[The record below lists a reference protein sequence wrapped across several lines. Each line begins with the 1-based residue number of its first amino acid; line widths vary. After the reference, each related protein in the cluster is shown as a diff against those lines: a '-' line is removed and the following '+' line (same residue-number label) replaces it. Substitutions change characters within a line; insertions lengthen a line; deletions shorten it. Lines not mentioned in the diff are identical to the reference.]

1 MTSSHPPIRSMLT
14 RLLLGLLFM
23 LPAAAIAQLPTI
35 GAQSLPQSAPSRTD
49 CLAGDGGDPGAHPC
63 AGAGPASQENDSGVE
78 HGTGNPIDVLTGNKY
93 QRETDLP
100 ALPGVL
106 GIEIVRHYNSAQA
119 GIDAPLGLLGRG
131 WRLSYETDLY
141 AQGRELHIVQ
151 ADGRR
156 HVFLRDPGARER
168 YTSTDPARGWVTG
181 TDSASRE
188 GRMRYRWTWPDGRT
202 LDFDARGKLMQIRMP
217 SGEFLSL
224 SRGPRGELMKVTD
237 PHGRSLSF
245 EYAPRDG
252 AGFRGVIAITS
263 PLGRFRFAHQNDR
276 DRPGLS
282 NLVGVTHPDGSQ
294 RRYHYGADSG
304 EAAPAWPHHLT
315 GISLVDAAPDGR
327 PAHEPQEQR
336 LSTYAYDRAGRA
348 VMSVRGA
355 PRRADGSGR
364 TAPGTGIEQ
373 VDLDFSTPGH
383 TVLTDALGQRTTY
396 RHVLIGGQPR
406 LREVIGPGCA
416 SCGETGLRYA
426 YDTVGRVIAITRL
439 DLAGKALATT
449 RIERDAAGRVRR
461 ESFHRYA
468 DGKPL
473 PARPIVRYEYAG
485 ESPRPA
491 LVARPSVVPG
501 REVQRRYA
509 YNEIGQL
516 TRITEAGFSPLDAE
530 GEPIGDASRAT
541 PIERTTTFTYTRI
554 NWRSLLVAID
564 GPLPNGPQASPLD
577 SDITTLEWDAHGNHP
592 VAVMQ
597 PGGRRSTLEHA
608 TATGLLQAVTNGE
621 GFTTRFSYDLHQRIA
636 AVRSHGPGGARQQ
649 ERQIRYDALGRP
661 VESLDPKH
669 PASNWLRAWD
679 ERGRLL
685 WHASALGILDSFAY
699 DKEGRLIEHSRRSA
713 SFDRTQWRRY
723 DHQGLLDAVLDN
735 AGRGR
740 HWHHD
745 AHGRLQ
751 YAVDADG
758 FVHPGPAAPA
768 VRTKGQ
774 PLPPAPRT
782 LRDDFGRTVW
792 KQDADRGAEV
802 RDYDAGDRLV
812 AMRDAL
818 GNRARYEYDA
828 RGRIHRQSITDA
840 RSGAV
845 EETRWRYSGDRLSEI
860 LHPTQRERYEY
871 DAHGFRRARIVT
883 LPTAAGALTTVT
895 RYEHDDSG
903 RLIATTLPDGSR
915 LRYERNGQGQVVAVK
930 RETVSTPWLR
940 WMRSDRL
947 IAGEFERDLAGLR
960 GYVSGN
966 GIQTLFQ
973 RSRAGV
979 LARIV
984 HRHHRAETTRAAS
997 SSALGLLGRTP
1008 RDTIEQLLGIGAAH
1022 ASVLGTPRSSPGR
1035 RVEVAEAR
1043 DLVAAPGADD
1053 DPAAL
1058 LDYRYVWDARGNLLH
1073 SRQHA
1078 QGSGAQPGLT
1088 SHAYDRDNRLLAS
1101 VRWRTRGDTLA
1112 EHSVWRFA
1120 YDTAQRRVLAQQ
1132 DVASQNELHVGTRR
1146 ASFEPGSHRQSP
1158 TADRPARHDAGGQ
1171 PERIGEREYRWDAR
1185 GRLVEVRE
1193 RGATLAR
1200 YGYDHRGLRNTR
1212 QTGGRTI
1219 HTIYDEHRQPLAE
1232 LDENGRILRQYVWLA
1247 DLPLAVIDTPQG
1259 VAPAKAGSAPVSTM
1273 IDDLRAILRATFA
1286 EDEAIA
1292 WLQANHLGAPELVT
1306 GADGRVLWR
1315 ATYAPFGAATVE
1327 NQGFTLNLRLPGQ
1340 YFDAETG
1347 LHYNRARYYDPEL
1360 GQYLTPDPLGTPDG
1374 PNPYAYVAFN
1384 PLRHVDP
1391 DGLVLFAFD
1400 GTGNSDDR
1408 NDPAMAGSG
1417 FTNVVNFLRA
1427 YEDGNRR
1434 YVSGVG
1440 TVHRDIEY
1448 GDIRPEDYASRT
1460 LLWWL
1465 TPGDPTY
1472 INDMGGNYSGPARID
1487 RMMLYLRDEADLLE
1501 DEEVMDIDI
1510 VGFSRG
1516 GAQARDF
1523 ANRIVAGAVEY
1534 EGATYYSYTQ
1544 KDGTPGCQPVNFR
1557 FMGLFDTV
1565 LSTNMSGTGYMLGIP
1580 DEFAH
1585 VAQAVALNEHRSD
1598 SLQEFGYRNP
1608 KPHSMHWGGFPL
1620 ESIGG
1625 SSEEPGRIRV
1635 ERGFIGAHADI
1646 GGGYP
1651 DEEQGLSLV
1660 ALNWMVEQ
1668 ARSAGVNMTAIDPIP
1683 AHEVVLHEQSNV
1695 IQAGD
1700 PQNVVPRETMQ
1711 GDLPRIDYV
1720 FPEDRTVNGATS
1732 GDRQR
1737 NMGFDN
1743 GSMTHADTRQFI
1755 TWRARDID
1763 ELGTGSA
1770 LDPRALDNVTGTVDM
1785 RQYVKWLCANDY
1797 FDKNAPQC
1805 AS

>member
-1 MTSSHPPIRSMLT
+1 MTSSRQPIRSMLI
-14 RLLLGLLFM
+14 RVLLGLLLM
-23 LPAAAIAQLPTI
+23 TPAAAIAQFSA
-35 GAQSLPQSAPSRTD
+35 GGGQSPPQSTLSQSD
-49 CLAGDGGDPGAHPC
+49 CLAGDGGDPGANPC
-63 AGAGPASQENDSGVE
+63 AGAGPASQEDDSGVE
-78 HGTGNPIDVLTGNKY
+78 HGAGNPIDVLTGNKY

-119 GIDAPLGLLGRG
+119 GTDAPLGLLGRG

-141 AQGRELHIVQ
+141 ALEHELHIVQ

-156 HVFLRDPGARER
+156 HVFTRDPKAQDR
-168 YTSTDPARGWVTG
+168 YTSADPARGWVTS
-181 TDSASRE
+181 TASASLE

-202 LDFDARGKLMQIRMP
+202 LDFDARGKLVQIRVP

-224 SRGPRGELMKVTD
+224 TRGPRGELMKVTD
-237 PHGRSLSF
+237 PQGRSLSF
-245 EYAPRDG
+245 EYAPRDR
-252 AGFRGVIAITS
+252 AGFRGVVAITS
-263 PLGRFRFAHQNDR
+263 PLGRFSYAHQNDHG
-276 DRPGLS
+276 RPGLS
-282 NLVGVTHPDGSQ
+282 NLVGVTHPDGGL
-294 RRYHYGADSG
+294 RRYHYGADDG
-304 EAAPAWPHHLT
+304 EGAPAWPHHLT
-315 GISLVDAAPDGR
+315 GVSLVDAAPDGR
-327 PAHEPQEQR
+327 PEHAPQQER
-336 LSTYAYDRAGRA
+336 LSTYAYDHQGRA

-355 PRRADGSGR
+355 PRRVDGSGK
-364 TAPGTGIEQ
+364 TLPGTGIEQ
-373 VDLDFSTPGH
+373 VDLDFPTPGR
-383 TVLTDALGQRTTY
+383 TVLTNALGQRTTY
-396 RHVLIGGQPR
+396 RHALVGGQPR
-406 LREVIGPGCA
+406 LLEIIGPGCA
-416 SCGETGLRYA
+416 SCGETRLRYA
-426 YDTVGRVIAITRL
+426 YDTLGRTIAITRL
-439 DLAGKALATT
+439 DLAAKALATT
-449 RIERDAAGRVRR
+449 TIERDAAGRVQR
-461 ESFHRYA
+461 ESLRRHA
-468 DGKPL
+468 DGKPS
-473 PARPIVRYEYAG
+473 PVRQIVRYEYAG
-485 ESPRPA
+485 DSPRPA

-501 REVQRRYA
+501 REVQRRYT
-509 YNEIGQL
+509 YNEAGQL
-516 TRITEAGFSPLDAE
+516 ARITETGFSPLDAS
-530 GEPIGDASRAT
+530 GEPIGSASDAT
-541 PIERTTTFTYTRI
+541 PIERSTTFTYTRI
-554 NWRSLLVAID
+554 NGRSLLAAID

-577 SDITTLEWDAHGNHP
+577 SDITTLEWDGQGNHP
-592 VAVMQ
+592 VAVTQ

-608 TATGLLQAVTNGE
+608 TATGLLQAVTNHE
-621 GFTTRFSYDLHQRIA
+621 GYATRFSYDLHQRVVT
-636 AVRSHGPGGARQQ
+636 VRSHGPGGTRQQ

-661 VESLDPKH
+661 VESLDPAR

-685 WHASALGILDSFAY
+685 WHASALGVLDRFSY
-699 DKEGRLIEHSRRSA
+699 DNEGRLIEHGRRSA
-713 SFDRTQWRRY
+713 SFDRTHWRRY
-723 DHQGLLDAVLDN
+723 DHEGRVEAVLDN

-740 HWHHD
+740 QWHRD
-745 AHGRLQ
+745 THGRLQ

-758 FVHPGPAAPA
+758 LVHPGPAALAP
-768 VRTKGQ
+768 RTRSQ

-782 LRDDFGRTVW
+782 LHDDFGRAVW

-802 RDYDAGDRLV
+802 REYNAGDRLI
-812 AMRDAL
+812 AMQDAR
-818 GNRARYEYDA
+818 GNRARYEYDV

-840 RSGAV
+840 RSGTV
-845 EETRWRYSGDRLSEI
+845 EETRWHYTGDRLSEI

-871 DAHGFRRARIVT
+871 DANGFRSARIVT
-883 LPTAAGALTTVT
+883 LPTAQGELTTVT

-915 LRYERNGQGQVVAVK
+915 LRYERNGQGQVVALK
-930 RETVSTPWLR
+930 RETAGTPWLP
-940 WMRSDRL
+940 WMSSDRL

-966 GIQTLFQ
+966 GIQTLLQ
-973 RSRAGV
+973 RSPEGV

-984 HRHHRAETTRAAS
+984 HRHHRPETSRSAS
-997 SSALGLLGRTP
+997 RSLL
-1008 RDTIEQLLGIGAAH
+1008 EH
-1022 ASVLGTPRSSPGR
+1022 
-1035 RVEVAEAR
+1035 
-1043 DLVAAPGADD
+1043 
-1053 DPAAL
+1053 
-1058 LDYRYVWDARGNLLH
+1058 RYVWDGRGNLLH

-1078 QGSGAQPGLT
+1078 TGGGAQPGLT
-1088 SHAYDRDNRLLAS
+1088 SHAYDRGNRLLAS
-1101 VRWRTRGDTLA
+1101 VRWRTRSDTVA
-1112 EHSVWRFA
+1112 EQSVWRFA
-1120 YDTAQRRVLAQQ
+1120 YDPAQRRVLAQQ
-1132 DVASQNELHVGTRR
+1132 DVASQDELHAGTRR
-1146 ASFEPGSHRQSP
+1146 AAFEPGSHRQSP
-1158 TADRPARHDAGGQ
+1158 TADRLVRHDAGGQ
-1171 PERIGEREYRWDAR
+1171 PERIGEREYTWDAR
-1185 GRLVEVRE
+1185 GRLVEVRV

-1212 QTGGRTI
+1212 QTAGGTI

-1232 LDENGRILRQYVWLA
+1232 LDTNGRILRQYIWLA

-1259 VAPAKAGSAPVSTM
+1259 IAPAKADSTPM
-1273 IDDLRAILRATFA
+1273 SDFMNEIGKLLRASFT

-1292 WLQANHLGAPELVT
+1292 WLHANHLGAPELAT

-1315 ATYAPFGAATVE
+1315 ATYAPFGAAKIE
-1327 NQGFTLNLRLPGQ
+1327 SQGFTLNLRLPGQ
-1340 YFDAETG
+1340 HFDPETG

-1384 PLRHVDP
+1384 PLRYVDP

-1417 FTNVVNFLRA
+1417 FSNVVNFLRA

-1472 INDMGGNYSGPARID
+1472 INDMGGNYSGPARIA
-1487 RMMLYLRDEADLLE
+1487 RMMLYLRDEADQLE
-1501 DEEVMDIDI
+1501 DDEVLDIDI
-1510 VGFSRG
+1510 IGFSRG

-1523 ANRIVAGAVEY
+1523 ANRIVADAADY
-1534 EGATYYSYTQ
+1534 EGATYYSYTK

-1565 LSTNMSGTGYMLGIP
+1565 LSTNMSGTGYRLGIP
-1580 DEFAH
+1580 DNFTY
-1585 VAQAVALNEHRSD
+1585 VAQAIALNEHRSD

-1620 ESIGG
+1620 ESIGA
-1625 SSEEPGRIRV
+1625 SSDEPGQIRV
-1635 ERGFIGAHADI
+1635 EKGFIGAHADI

-1651 DEEQGLSLV
+1651 DDEQGLSLV

-1668 ARSAGVNMTAIDPIP
+1668 ARLAGVSMKSIDPIP
-1683 AHEVVLHEQSNV
+1683 AHEVVLHDQSNV
-1695 IQAGD
+1695 IQAGN
-1700 PQNVVPRETMQ
+1700 PQNVVPRQMTQ
-1711 GDLPRIDYV
+1711 GDLPWIDYV
-1720 FPEDRTVNGATS
+1720 FPEDRSVNGAIA

-1743 GSMTHADTRQFI
+1743 GSLTHADTHQFI

-1763 ELGTGSA
+1763 QLGTGST
-1770 LDPRALDNVTGTVDM
+1770 LDPRELDNVTGTVDM
-1785 RQYVKWLCANDY
+1785 RQYVKWLCANAY